1 MIKVVWRMCVC
12 VCTCAGDEHKRGGSV
27 REMFES
33 EQWGVIDY
41 LLMSC
46 VSLT

>member
-1 MIKVVWRMCVC
+1 MIKVVRHMCVC
-12 VCTCAGDEHKRGGSV
+12 VCAGDEHKRGGSV